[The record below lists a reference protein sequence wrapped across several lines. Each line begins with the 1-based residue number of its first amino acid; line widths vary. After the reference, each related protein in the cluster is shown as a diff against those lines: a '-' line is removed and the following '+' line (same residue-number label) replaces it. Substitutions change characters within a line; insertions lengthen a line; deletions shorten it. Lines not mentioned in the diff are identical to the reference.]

1 MLDEGD
7 KIKKRLLN
15 TCKTI
20 AVVGLS
26 DNPRRPS
33 FRIASYLQ
41 NQGYRIGP
49 GNPSVTEVMGE
60 KAYPHLREVPGPVDL
75 VSVFRRQGV
84 KEIIQSASEAGIPA
98 VWVQPGIECS
108 DASVQLAGDKQIEL
122 IKGVCIMA
130 EHNYLSRQPMD

>member
-7 KIKKRLLN
+7 KIKKRLLDS
-15 TCKTI
+15 CKTI

-26 DNPRRPS
+26 GNYRRPS
-33 FRIASYLQ
+33 YRIASYLQ
-41 NQGYRIGP
+41 TNGYRIIP
-49 GNPSVTEVMGE
+49 VNPNVKEVLGE
-60 KAYPHLREVPGPVDL
+60 KAYPHLSEVPGQVDL

-84 KEIIQSASEAGIPA
+84 EEIIQSADEAGIPA

-108 DASVQLAGDKQIEL
+108 EQSLKLAVDSQIEL
-122 IKGVCIMA
+122 IKDVCIMA

>member
-1 MLDEGD
+1 MLDEAD
-7 KIKKRLLN
+7 KIKKRLLDS
-15 TCKTI
+15 CKII

-26 DNPRRPS
+26 GNSWRPS
-33 FRIASYLQ
+33 YRIASYLQ
-41 NQGYRIGP
+41 NNGYRIIP
-49 GNPSVTEVMGE
+49 VNPNVKEVLGE
-60 KAYPHLREVPGPVDL
+60 KAYPYLREVPGHVDL

-84 KEIIQSASEAGIPA
+84 EEIIQSADETGIPA

-108 DASVQLAGDKQIEL
+108 EESLKLAVDRQIEL

>member
-1 MLDEGD
+1 MLDEAD
-7 KIKKRLLN
+7 NIKKRLLDS
-15 TCKTI
+15 CKAI

-26 DNPRRPS
+26 GNSRRPS
-33 FRIASYLQ
+33 YRIASYLQ
-41 NQGYRIGP
+41 NYGYRIIP
-49 GNPSVTEVMGE
+49 VNPNVKEVLGE
-60 KAYPHLREVPGPVDL
+60 KAYPHLREVPGQVDL

-84 KEIIQSASEAGIPA
+84 EEIIQSADETGIPA

-108 DASVQLAGDKQIEL
+108 EESLKLAVDRQIEL